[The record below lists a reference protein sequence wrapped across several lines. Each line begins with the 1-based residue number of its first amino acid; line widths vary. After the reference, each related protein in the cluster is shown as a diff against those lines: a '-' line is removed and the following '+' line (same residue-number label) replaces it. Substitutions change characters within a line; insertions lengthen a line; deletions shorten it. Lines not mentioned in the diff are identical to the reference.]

1 MKNNLKK
8 ILFKL
13 KPFLLGL
20 VFIFLMGLTFIH
32 AFGISTNYADAS
44 VSDLIID
51 NEYNLSAILSQQLKV
66 INNNNEPIEVKILV
80 LFPES
85 NNIRKKYSSIPDVKW
100 VSIVPDK
107 YILPPGQK
115 GYSDIMIKIPKNKK
129 LRGKSYQFNI
139 EISATPQKK
148 ENNIMFVPSLLSR
161 IMFTIK
167 GKK

>member
-66 INNNNEPIEVKILV
+66 INNNNEPIEVKI
-80 LFPES
+80 
-85 NNIRKKYSSIPDVKW
+85 
-100 VSIVPDK
+100 
-107 YILPPGQK
+107 ILPPGQK

-167 GKK
+167 GK